1 MSFAT
6 IAILF
11 ALAAVVLAIGYGAY
25 ELSHD

>member
-6 IAILF
+6 IAIVL
-11 ALAAVVLAIGYGAY
+11 ALASVVIAIGYGAY